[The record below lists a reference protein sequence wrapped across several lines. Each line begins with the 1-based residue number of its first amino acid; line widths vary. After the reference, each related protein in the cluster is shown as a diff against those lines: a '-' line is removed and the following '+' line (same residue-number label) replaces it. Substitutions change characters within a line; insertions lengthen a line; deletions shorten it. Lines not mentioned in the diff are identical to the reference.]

1 MKRNRKTYRRQNR
14 NSGKAIF
21 IKTAACIAGIG
32 VLMLIASTYRSY
44 IIKEEK
50 APYLTVKEFLPELEA
65 FSDVLGMTLYSD
77 FINNMEYSPEE
88 YITVKDVKSI
98 LQSFPKVDS
107 TIPDEYKKDSWYI
120 GLNDWNVLLLEMVE
134 QYGGDNIFT
143 TELLLLGNG
152 ENIVEQSGNILSA
165 GSVLT
170 DRGIMEAVFWD
181 TDKYMYSNVS
191 AVCYNGNILS
201 VLGYGKQP
209 GLLRNIYFSDASENS
224 VHFFVKNFHIRYFG
238 GEEAESTEEGT
249 IPKDMEAD
257 GPVIKPD
264 VSGLS
269 GESIVDLQFDRG
281 TVSIMKKE
289 TEYIHGKLLQ
299 VSDEGIEV
307 EGYGIF
313 KPDDEMEIYRL
324 YSELS
329 TMDKK
334 DLRIGYAFTDFVL
347 ENGKVV
353 ACLMMKE
360 EDMEY
365 IRVLLKNSDYAG
377 RYHESFEASC
387 NQDYEVIYYC
397 NGIETQRLEKT
408 AEEAFFI
415 KEGDL
420 QSGTERIKILP
431 KVLSAKTAVISIG
444 RSRGLPVY
452 SGSFEI
458 TAADEGLIVVN
469 EVLLEDYLCNV
480 VPSEMPSSYPK
491 EALMAQ
497 AVCARTYAYGKM
509 LKTGL
514 PSFGAHVDDS
524 AGFQVYNNIKEQAS
538 TTEAVKAT
546 HNMIAVYREEPIGAY
561 YYSTSCGVGTDTLVW
576 HGGSENP
583 DYLLPG
589 EISSDAVTDAA
600 IPENS
605 EDKTERE
612 RVPSELTEEENFREW
627 IQNPDSGHFEAKEG
641 WYRWSYTAEEL
652 NTEYLEEILQ
662 KRYDNNPKLILS
674 RNKNGEFESIPIMHL
689 GKIKDIEITK
699 RLSGGV
705 ADELVITG
713 TESVV
718 KVLSELNIRYVLADG
733 KTKVLRQSGD
743 EADASLTLPSA
754 FLILDLEKEDG
765 IVKGYRVTGGGFG
778 HGVGMSQNGA
788 KNMAKTGMSC
798 EEILSFFY
806 PGTEV
811 KKLQFGE

>member
-1 MKRNRKTYRRQNR
+1 MIFIIERDSMKRNRKTYRRQNR
-14 NSGKAIF
+14 NSGKSIF

-98 LQSFPKVDS
+98 LQSFPKVGS

-143 TELLLLGNG
+143 TELLLLGNE

-365 IRVLLKNSDYAG
+365 DDPEIVKKGNKNIVKMKAGACSYHILKIDVETQVSPFIGANIKNEEMVENWL
-377 RYHESFEASC
+377 ESFEE
-387 NQDYEVIYYC
+387 DYEKLWDSKMF
-397 NGIETQRLEKT
+397 RKT
-408 AEEAFFI
+408 LKTNE
-415 KEGDL
+415 
-420 QSGTERIKILP
+420 
-431 KVLSAKTAVISIG
+431 SAK
-444 RSRGLPVY
+444 L
-452 SGSFEI
+452 F
-458 TAADEGLIVVN
+458 
-469 EVLLEDYLCNV
+469 
-480 VPSEMPSSYPK
+480 
-491 EALMAQ
+491 
-497 AVCARTYAYGKM
+497 
-509 LKTGL
+509 
-514 PSFGAHVDDS
+514 
-524 AGFQVYNNIKEQAS
+524 
-538 TTEAVKAT
+538 
-546 HNMIAVYREEPIGAY
+546 
-561 YYSTSCGVGTDTLVW
+561 
-576 HGGSENP
+576 
-583 DYLLPG
+583 
-589 EISSDAVTDAA
+589 
-600 IPENS
+600 
-605 EDKTERE
+605 
-612 RVPSELTEEENFREW
+612 
-627 IQNPDSGHFEAKEG
+627 
-641 WYRWSYTAEEL
+641 
-652 NTEYLEEILQ
+652 
-662 KRYDNNPKLILS
+662 
-674 RNKNGEFESIPIMHL
+674 NK
-689 GKIKDIEITK
+689 
-699 RLSGGV
+699 
-705 ADELVITG
+705 
-713 TESVV
+713 
-718 KVLSELNIRYVLADG
+718 
-733 KTKVLRQSGD
+733 
-743 EADASLTLPSA
+743 
-754 FLILDLEKEDG
+754 
-765 IVKGYRVTGGGFG
+765 
-778 HGVGMSQNGA
+778 
-788 KNMAKTGMSC
+788 
-798 EEILSFFY
+798 
-806 PGTEV
+806 
-811 KKLQFGE
+811 